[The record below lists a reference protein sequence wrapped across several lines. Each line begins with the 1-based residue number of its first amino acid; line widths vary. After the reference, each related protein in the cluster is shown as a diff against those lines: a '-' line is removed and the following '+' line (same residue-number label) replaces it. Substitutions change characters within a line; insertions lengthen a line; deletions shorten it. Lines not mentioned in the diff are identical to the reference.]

1 VWLVSQKLEFT
12 DKLYTHSQTFLSIGA
27 PATVN
32 PWTKKSIE
40 IANEQNYLDRLLDVY
55 PMNPEGPREIDQQK
69 WSEVE
74 KYFTDA
80 NLPELVETLL
90 RFDLFPIKDSY
101 IAYLKRDKG
110 AVARNSETINRLGK
124 SLIAMGLPRIKEKCS
139 EPKETNRQIGPMFRN
154 WVNRGALNVDSTSE
168 IDKFKNAKE
177 NLLLDLGDEG
187 LKNFANKYLDYN
199 GKKGL
204 DLIGR
209 FGGEFVV
216 VEAKF
221 LTDFGGHQNAQFNDA
236 ITLVENKQIKATKVA
251 VLDGVPYIERKKDKM
266 CLAIRSNSDHNIM
279 SVLVLKDF
287 LHQL

>member
-1 VWLVSQKLEFT
+1 M
-12 DKLYTHSQTFLSIGA
+12 
-27 PATVN
+27 N

-55 PMNPEGPREIDQQK
+55 PMNPEGPRELDPQK

-74 KYFTDA
+74 KYFSDR
-80 NLPELVETLL
+80 NLPELIKTLL
-90 RFDLFPIKDSY
+90 KFDLFPIKDSY

-110 AVARNSETINRLGK
+110 AISRNSETVNRLGE
-124 SLIAMGLPRIKEKCS
+124 SLIAMGLPKIKEKCV

-154 WVNRGALNVDSTSE
+154 WLNSGALGVDKTSNIE
-168 IDKFKNAKE
+168 RFKNARE
-177 NLLLDLGDEG
+177 DLLLDLGDEG
-187 LKNFANKYLDYN
+187 LMSFANRYLEYN
-199 GKKGL
+199 GEKGL
-204 DLIGR
+204 DLVAK

-216 VEAKF
+216 AEAKF

-236 ITLVENKQIKATKVA
+236 LTLVKNTQVKAIKVA
-251 VLDGVPYIERKKDKM
+251 ILDGVPYIQGSNKM
-266 CLAIRSNSDHNIM
+266 SLLVRSNRNYNIL

>member
-1 VWLVSQKLEFT
+1 MFT
-12 DKLYTHSQTFLSIGA
+12 QRELCEAGGLAKM
-27 PATVN
+27 N

-40 IANEQNYLDRLLDVY
+40 IANQQNYLDRLLEVY
-55 PMNPEGPREIDQQK
+55 PMNPEGPRDLDPNK

-74 KYFTDA
+74 KYFSDR

-90 RFDLFPIKDSY
+90 SFELFPIKDSY

-110 AVARNSETINRLGK
+110 AIARNGETINRLGK
-124 SLIAMGLPRIKEKCS
+124 SLMAMGLPKIKEKCA

-154 WVNRGALNVDSTSE
+154 WINRGALNVDSTSDIE
-168 IDKFKNAKE
+168 RFKSTKA

-187 LKNFANKYLDYN
+187 LMNFANKNLNYN
-199 GKKGL
+199 GEKGL
-204 DLIGR
+204 DLIAK
-209 FGGEFVV
+209 FGSEFVV
-216 VEAKF
+216 AEAKF

-236 ITLVENKQIKATKVA
+236 ITLVKNKQVKATKIA
-251 VLDGVPYIERKKDKM
+251 ILDGVPYIEGSNKM
-266 CLAIRSNSDHNIM
+266 SLAVRSNSDYNIM